1 MGSSPTEGTK
11 DTVMSPSQVP
21 ALKCEL
27 VAHVRRL
34 LLTGDP
40 DAFID
45 IARTVYALGA
55 ALGVPPDVLEELR
68 ASKAAERGGFAD
80 HIVLLAVSHDQPA

>member
-1 MGSSPTEGTK
+1 
-11 DTVMSPSQVP
+11 MSPGQVS

-34 LLTGDP
+34 MLTGDQ
-40 DAFID
+40 DALVD

-80 HIVLLAVSHDQPA
+80 HIVLLAVSDDSPA